1 MYYTNNVIKYKVIN
15 TITGEKSKWCETESE
30 LLNQLEYMFRR
41 QNHFSASFATVLSA
55 VKQNKNDNNNW
66 NFSIDDILHIYCN
79 RNLRETNKRFLIIT
93 DNYNR
98 FITPDI
104 LNSLEYDYHNRYYNI
119 KNFPMK
125 NYNRFI
131 TPDKLNSLEYDYHNR
146 YYNIKNFP
154 MKNYNRKK
162 KLREKDSGYRKEP
175 VSRTGKR
182 RYHGRYGRRIHYKET
197 WLLFEDDQCKEY
209 GIKGYRPR
217 RRLDAW
223 DIESV
228 EHCSRSWKDKKIRR
242 QWMKN
247 KR

>member
-98 FITPDI
+98 FITPD
-104 LNSLEYDYHNRYYNI
+104 
-119 KNFPMK
+119 
-125 NYNRFI
+125 
-131 TPDKLNSLEYDYHNR
+131 KLNSLEYDYHNR

-154 MKNYNRKK
+154 MRNYNRKK

-197 WLLFEDDQCKEY
+197 WLLSEDDQCKEY

-223 DIESV
+223 DIEPV

>member
-93 DNYNR
+93 D
-98 FITPDI
+98 
-104 LNSLEYDYHNRYYNI
+104 
-119 KNFPMK
+119 